1 MRLKGDDRQF
11 MLILGLNMFHADAS
25 AAIVLDG
32 EVKFAIAEE
41 RLNRRKHFGGF
52 PALAVKACLDAV
64 GAKISDIDHVAV
76 GQDSDANLAK
86 KVQYAL
92 ANPAKIPNFIRLRQR
107 KEAMRDVRSLL
118 AQALDVDSS
127 QLRFQEHHLEHH
139 IAHIAS
145 AYYCSPWEKAAGF
158 SYDGSGDFVSTM
170 MARCEGNEIEV
181 IDRVFLP
188 HSLGSV
194 YTMIC
199 EFIGYTQYGDEGKV
213 MGLAPYGK
221 PTYTDEIRK
230 IVSPK
235 NGGFQ
240 LDLGYFKPLGSNQ
253 GMQVLPDGTVQLA
266 RHFSERMEKL
276 FGEPRRQHA
285 EITQRDMDLAFALQH
300 RFEEVF
306 FHLLNDLHRSV
317 PVEDLAMAGGC
328 ALNSVAN
335 GKIFDE
341 TPFRRTY
348 IQPAAG
354 DEGLAIGAALHT
366 YHSVLK
372 QPRRHELKNSYLGP
386 EFSEVRI
393 QSALRNAGLEGK
405 KLERLAFLE
414 AVADQIA
421 AGNVVGWFQGRM
433 EWGPRALG
441 NRSIVAHP
449 GLPNMKDILNARIK
463 HREWF
468 RPFAPSILADYQ
480 HEYFEHDHPSPFMLH
495 VYKIYPEKR
504 KELCAVNHVDD
515 TGRLQTVTREENPL
529 YYDLISAFHRK
540 TGIPVILNTSFNENE
555 PIVCTPEE
563 AIDCFQRTRMDVLAI
578 GPYMVVKPEKDREE
592 VVVSAQQERS

>member
-1 MRLKGDDRQF
+1 

-25 AAIVLDG
+25 AAIVCDG
-32 EVKFAIAEE
+32 EVVFAIAEE
-41 RLNRRKHFGGF
+41 RLNRHKHFGGF

-86 KVQYAL
+86 KVRYAL
-92 ANPAKIPNFIRLRQR
+92 ANPAKILNFIRLRQR

-118 AQALDVDSS
+118 AQALEVDRGH
-127 QLRFQEHHLEHH
+127 LRFQEHHLEHH

-170 MARCEGNEIEV
+170 MARCEGNDIEV
-181 IDRVFLP
+181 LERVYLP

-199 EFIGYTQYGDEGKV
+199 EFIGYTKYGDEGKV
-213 MGLAPYGK
+213 MGLAPYGND
-221 PTYTDEIRK
+221 TYCAEIAK
-230 IVSPK
+230 IVAPR

-240 LDLGYFKPLGSNQ
+240 LDLNYFKPLGSNQ
-253 GMQVLPDGTVQLA
+253 GMQILPDGTVRLA
-266 RHFSERMEKL
+266 RHFSDRMKKL
-276 FGEPRRQHA
+276 FGEPRRPHS
-285 EITQRDMDLAFALQH
+285 EITQRDMDLAYALQH

-306 FHLLNDLHRSV
+306 FGLLNHLHRRV
-317 PVEDLAMAGGC
+317 PLDDLALAGGC

-335 GKIFDE
+335 GKLFNQ

-372 QPRRHELKNSYLGP
+372 QPCRHELKNSYLGP
-386 EFSEVRI
+386 EFSEPHI
-393 QSALRNAGLEGK
+393 ESALKNAGLDYCR
-405 KLERLAFLE
+405 LERVPLLE
-414 AVADQIA
+414 AVAEQIA

-441 NRSIVAHP
+441 NRSILAHP
-449 GLPNMKDILNARIK
+449 GLPDMKDVLNSRIK

-468 RPFAPSILADYQ
+468 RPFAPSIMADHQ

-495 VYKIYPEKR
+495 VYKIRPEKR
-504 KELCAVNHVDD
+504 KQLCAVNHVDD
-515 TGRLQTVTREENPL
+515 TGRLQTVTREENPM
-529 YYDLISAFHRK
+529 YYDLISAFHQK
-540 TGIPVILNTSFNENE
+540 TGIPVVLNTSFNENE
-555 PIVCTPEE
+555 PIVCTPQE

-578 GPYMVVKPEKDREE
+578 GPFLVVKPPTGSE
-592 VVVSAQQERS
+592 AQRLQATQRT